1 MKNLNKMKAK
11 LSIIICGLIF
21 IFHPQ
26 IIFSQVLLEANE
38 PGNTY
43 ELINSVLAPGYD
55 AVENPECV
63 HPEFGRHISEVWD
76 ADLKQYVFEFNIHV
90 LPDNDRCINFDRQRL
105 EIKTYDSSPNNLKG
119 VSGETIT
126 YKWKFKIP
134 VGFQPSS
141 SFTHLHQIKA
151 VGGNDDMP
159 IFTFTARKASPNKLE
174 IIHNNETKLATINLS
189 LLEGNWVE
197 ATETIKVDSIHGS
210 YSLTIRNIASGAT
223 ILAYSNADLMT
234 IRSDNSFIRPKWG
247 IYRSL
252 LNSQDLRDESVRFN
266 SFSILEHSI
275 TSNSSIIS
283 DNISDLK
290 ISNQSIKKKVQIEYS
305 LYKNSW
311 VIIDLCNLNGE
322 TLKIIAQKEVQNSGR
337 KKIAIDVSTIQRGVY
352 ILRLNCNNNYRS
364 TKLIIN

>member
-1 MKNLNKMKAK
+1 
-11 LSIIICGLIF
+11 
-21 IFHPQ
+21 
-26 IIFSQVLLEANE
+26 
-38 PGNTY
+38 
-43 ELINSVLAPGYD
+43 LINSVLAPGYD

-90 LPDNDRCINFDRQRL
+90 SPDNDRCINFDRQRL
-105 EIKTYDSSPNNLKG
+105 EIKTYEPSPDNLKG
-119 VSGETIT
+119 TSGETIT

-159 IFTFTARKASPNKLE
+159 IFTFTARKGSPNKLE
-174 IIHNNETKLATINLS
+174 IIHNNVTKVATVNLS
-189 LLEGNWVE
+189 LFEGNWVE
-197 ATETIKVDSIHGS
+197 ATETIKVDSIHGA
-210 YSLTIRNIASGAT
+210 YSLTIRNIASDAT
-223 ILAYSNADLMT
+223 ILTYSNTDLMT

-266 SFSILEHSI
+266 SFSISEQTL
-275 TSNSSIIS
+275 TSSIPPNS

-290 ISNQSIKKKVQIEYS
+290 VSNQPIKKKVQIEYS
-305 LYKNSW
+305 LSRNS
-311 VIIDLCNLNGE
+311 IINIDLCNLTG
-322 TLKIIAQKEVQNSGR
+322 TSFKIISTNEPQTAGKN
-337 KKIAIDVSTIQRGVY
+337 KITVDTSAIMPGAYLI
-352 ILRLNCNNNYRS
+352 RLNCD
-364 TKLIIN
+364 TTTIAKQLIII